1 MPPKVQY
8 SAATTSRIT
17 KRLLGTSPKKQNL
30 RKLLPSQ
37 QTRVNEL
44 TPRDGGPKTQALE
57 IVNYD
62 VDFDYQLSRKDD
74 VLVAISAITEHL
86 WCNDGDI
93 PLKGLSTPVRDEI
106 MEFRRQLPA
115 DIITVNQLYTLFEGE
130 GRTFVDKLLELGVRE
145 GTVRKFVISNASPV
159 ILNNTKFQKV
169 SYGYENIEVICR
181 AESYIRM
188 IQSRIETITT
198 TTNNSSNESHKKAL
212 SLLLSF
218 IVERPSAL
226 FISTEELSKEDLDV
240 LIQYGFVTLSSNHLN
255 EIENLYAISYPNCG
269 TFLKLV
275 KNGRMWVV
283 KTLNG
288 CRYKEAI
295 EDLLVS
301 KWEGGPK
308 MTNMRKPYYGYD
320 LDWVLADALGAGIV
334 EVFNTPVGRGWKL
347 TGKI

>member
-86 WCNDGDI
+86 WFNDGDI

-181 AESYIRM
+181 AESYI
-188 IQSRIETITT
+188 
-198 TTNNSSNESHKKAL
+198 
-212 SLLLSF
+212 
-218 IVERPSAL
+218 PL